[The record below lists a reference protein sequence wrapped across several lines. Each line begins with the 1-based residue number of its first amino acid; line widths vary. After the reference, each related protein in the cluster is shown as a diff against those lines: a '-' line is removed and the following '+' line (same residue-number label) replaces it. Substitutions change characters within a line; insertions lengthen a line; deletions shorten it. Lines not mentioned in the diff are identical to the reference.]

1 MHVIDRR
8 ANEALLINGCIEIKV
23 LEVNNRN
30 VRIGIT
36 SPDETPPY
44 REVTIDASENS
55 AVLELLMSR

>member
-8 ANEALLINGCIEIKV
+8 ANEALLINGCIEVKV
-23 LEVNNRN
+23 LEVNEQT

-44 REVTIDASENS
+44 QEVTFDVTPKSE
-55 AVLELLMSR
+55 VLELLNR